1 MALGGVIF
9 LTGNYAAGAI
19 ESMGDRHSDWCD
31 IVKTRFIVQAALL
44 WLVTCFAS
52 EADHSMGS
60 FGPRGARLTEYCHR
74 QQSLPCGRGHIGWYA
89 LPDGSGI
96 HTLVK

>member
-1 MALGGVIF
+1 MLREPLKAWVIDIP
-9 LTGNYAAGAI
+9 TV
-19 ESMGDRHSDWCD
+19 CD

-60 FGPRGARLTEYCHR
+60 FPVPEAQGLQSIVTSQQESALWSGVISGGMHR
-74 QQSLPCGRGHIGWYA
+74 PTDWELSHW
-89 LPDGSGI
+89 
-96 HTLVK
+96 